1 MENNSRVYSSKEERI
16 SIEKRNAELV
26 NLVLDFV
33 IENGMS
39 AQEIDTCIDKVREA
53 FYSDGVISR
62 ESNEK
67 TAQEGPVQEQLKVTI
82 QPKDRDLL
90 DCKIDNIKLLAIK
103 ISHELESLPNMYE
116 FKI

>member
-1 MENNSRVYSSKEERI
+1 MENKLHRLSVTDSKEKSELKLDGFKI
-16 SIEKRNAELV
+16 NGVKEYEIKNSVDKKVAELS
-26 NLVLDFV
+26 LKIVLKGV
-33 IENGMS
+33 
-39 AQEIDTCIDKVREA
+39 
-53 FYSDGVISR
+53 DGYI

-67 TAQEGPVQEQLKVTI
+67 TAQEGRVQEQLKVTI

-90 DCKIDNIKLLAIK
+90 DCKIENIKLLAIK

>member
-1 MENNSRVYSSKEERI
+1 MSDKLHRLSVTDSKEKFELKLDGFKI
-16 SIEKRNAELV
+16 NGVKEYEVKNSADKKVAELS
-26 NLVLDFV
+26 LKIVLKGV
-33 IENGMS
+33 
-39 AQEIDTCIDKVREA
+39 
-53 FYSDGVISR
+53 DGYI

-67 TAQEGPVQEQLKVTI
+67 TAQEESVQEQLKVTI